1 MRILLGKKEPGLGQP
16 PSVGVL
22 GNPQARGAAARASS
36 SLMYQET
43 AERKLN
49 SLTCFKLQK
58 LLSVPKRMQLRQC
71 H

>member
-1 MRILLGKKEPGLGQP
+1 MRILLGKKELGLGQP

-49 SLTCFKLQK
+49 SLSRV
-58 LLSVPKRMQLRQC
+58 LSYKSFCQC
-71 H
+71 QRECN